1 MDKTKQEADENQHEQ
16 TPKLR
21 FPEFQKAG
29 AWEEILLGN
38 MGEVVTGSTPP
49 TSKREFY
56 DGDFM
61 FVSPADISGLR
72 FIEKTKT
79 TLTEEGFKKCRPVK
93 ENSVLFVCIGS
104 IGKVALSS
112 RLCATNQQIN
122 SLIVN
127 SEFIASFAYYLLD
140 KESVRIASLAGKQ
153 VVPIINKNL
162 FSKVKVTVPSL
173 PEQQKIAACLSSLDE
188 LIAAQEQKLETL
200 KKHKKGLMQQ
210 LFPAE
215 GETTPKLRFPEFQK
229 AGAWEEK
236 EIGQIFNLKR
246 GCVLSMNL
254 IKFEQTR
261 KFTYPV
267 YSSQT
272 KNNGLTGYYQEFLYE
287 DAITWTTDGANAG
300 DVNYREGRFYCTNV
314 CGVLLEKDGY
324 SGYANLFTASI
335 LNSVSKNHVSY
346 VGNPKLMNGVMSK
359 IIIPFPSLPE
369 QQKIAACLSS
379 LDELIAAQEQKLETL
394 KKHKKGLM
402 QQLFPTI

>member
-1 MDKTKQEADENQHEQ
+1 MDKTKKEADENQSKHTL

-21 FPEFQKAG
+21 FPEFQGAG
-29 AWEEILLGN
+29 AWEEKKLG
-38 MGEVVTGSTPP
+38 EIADIRTGKKNLQDKKDNGIYPFFVR
-49 TSKREFY
+49 SKNIEKIDSYSY
-56 DGDFM
+56 DGEAILIPGDGQIGQVYHYINGKFDYHQR
-61 FVSPADISGLR
+61 VYKISDGKNLNLQYLYFYLSLYFYKYAISFSVKATVDSLR
-72 FIEKTKT
+72 
-79 TLTEEGFKKCRPVK
+79 L
-93 ENSVLFVCIGS
+93 
-104 IGKVALSS
+104 
-112 RLCATNQQIN
+112 
-122 SLIVN
+122 
-127 SEFIASFAYYLLD
+127 
-140 KESVRIASLAGKQ
+140 
-153 VVPIINKNL
+153 PIIKS
-162 FSKVKVTVPSL
+162 FKIKAPSL
-173 PEQQKIAACLSSLDE
+173 PEQKKIADCLSSLDE
-188 LIAAQEQKLETL
+188 LIEMQEQKLKTL